1 MPFAPHRVI
10 FEEAALK
17 YPIGTRMWDRF
28 SVSPNT
34 KVEILGNGKRI
45 SRVSGSTLK
54 ETHQEAKRT
63 LVVGIRRTLK
73 FQSCKPSAHY
83 QLPLVTGCIG
93 HCEYCYLNTQFG
105 KNPYIRVYVNVDE
118 ILKQTAEYIVQRQP
132 ESTFFEGAAVS
143 DPVPVEPYTGL
154 LARTIQ
160 FFADQEYGR
169 FRFVT
174 KFTDIDSL
182 LTLEHREKTT
192 VRFSIN
198 ADHIIH
204 TYEHSTPSLI
214 KRIEAANKIEQAGY
228 PLGFIIGPVI
238 LFDGWEQQY
247 QEMFNQLGNVLEGRH
262 QAQIAFEIISHRF
275 TARAKNTIA
284 EVFPDSTLPMDENDR
299 RFKYGQ
305 FGYGKYIY
313 PPEDMKAITDFFRQK
328 TQEVFP
334 RATINYII

>member
-1 MPFAPHRVI
+1 MPFVPHRVI
-10 FEEAALK
+10 FEEGALK
-17 YPIGTRMWDRF
+17 YPIALKIWDRF
-28 SVSPNT
+28 NSSPNT
-34 KVEILGNGKRI
+34 RVEILADRKRI
-45 SRVSGSTLK
+45 SRVAGNTMK
-54 ETHQEAKRT
+54 EAHQEAKRT

-105 KNPYIRVYVNVDE
+105 KNPYIRVYVNLHE
-118 ILKQTAEYIVQRQP
+118 ILEQTAAYTAQRQP
-132 ESTFFEGAAVS
+132 ELTFFEGAAVS
-143 DPVPVEPYTGL
+143 DPIPVEPYTGS

-174 KFTDIDSL
+174 KFTDVDSFL
-182 LTLEHREKTT
+182 DIEHREKTT
-192 VRFSIN
+192 IRFSIN

-204 TYEHSTPSLI
+204 AYEHSTPSLT
-214 KRIEAANKIEQAGY
+214 KRIETANKIAEAGY

-238 LFDGWEQQY
+238 LFEGWKQQY
-247 QEMFNQLGNVLEGRH
+247 QAMFDQLGNVLNGHH
-262 QAQIAFEIISHRF
+262 QAQIVFEVISHRF
-275 TARAKNTIA
+275 TTRAKNTIA
-284 EVFPDSTLPMDENDR
+284 EVFPDSTLPMEENER

-305 FGYGKYIY
+305 FGYGKYVY
-313 PPEDMKAITDFFRQK
+313 PPEDIKAITDFFRKK

-334 RATINYII
+334 FSTINYII